1 MLVPIL
7 IIALFSSIVTTYT
20 TKPPCC
26 RDHLGSAACSK
37 LMHQNTRLFAKR
49 CNSDAEFRLIQCC
62 SSCNTDGIG
71 MAYDLIARSLV
82 SEHCFDRYGPKFCD
96 RLSPSPLFPSSL
108 VIFQLFICRYVNK
121 TDVFEPHNT
130 WSCDG
135 ENPQIAFRTC
145 RKSCGYCNFSVVQYT
160 LDNALQV
167 FFFIWHLQKE
177 NCLNFKA
184 CRVQPVAEEKRR
196 WRLKFYS
203 STTTT
208 SSPSPME
215 VINST
220 FQFWNHN

>member
-1 MLVPIL
+1 MLYSFFIL
-7 IIALFSSIVTTYT
+7 ALFSPLVISYT

-26 RDHLGSAACSK
+26 RDHLGTAACSK

-82 SEHCFDRYGPKFCD
+82 SEHCFDRYGPGFCD
-96 RLSPSPLFPSSL
+96 
-108 VIFQLFICRYVNK
+108 RYVNK

-160 LDNALQV
+160 LDNALQ
-167 FFFIWHLQKE
+167 
-177 NCLNFKA
+177 A

-196 WRLKFYS
+196 WRVKFYS
-203 STTTT
+203 TTTTTT

-220 FQFWNHN
+220 YQFWNHN

>member
-1 MLVPIL
+1 MLVVIL
-7 IIALFSSIVTTYT
+7 ILALFSSIVTSYT

-37 LMHQNTRLFAKR
+37 LMHQNTRMFAKR

-62 SSCNTDGIG
+62 SSCNIDGIG

-96 RLSPSPLFPSSL
+96 
-108 VIFQLFICRYVNK
+108 RYVNK

-160 LDNALQV
+160 LDNALQ
-167 FFFIWHLQKE
+167 
-177 NCLNFKA
+177 A

-196 WRLKFYS
+196 WRVKFYS

-220 FQFWNHN
+220 YQFWNHN